1 MYALKSNSRVS
12 LSLILI
18 VLKVRK
24 IEKRDIYNK
33 GLKHLTS

>member
-1 MYALKSNSRVS
+1 MYAFKSNSRVS

-33 GLKHLTS
+33 RLKHLTS